1 MLVGKRRRMRTVS
14 AGQKDIPVGAVA
26 STTAKPDKKKTKG
39 KKGKQQEGSC
49 NPNVPANTAIPIFL
63 KKTYKM
69 IDTCDP
75 AIAGWT
81 EDGEMFVVKDPDLFA
96 TEIIPQYFDHNKF
109 SSFARQLNFYGFRK
123 MQAKP
128 IRNAD
133 FDSNTAK
140 YVTFYNEKFKRGRCD
155 LLKEIQR
162 STRGGN
168 SGNATAAEQQKEIDS
183 LKAQVVQLEN
193 QVDSLNSHFEERLRT
208 VELNM
213 LGQMERMMIA
223 LGHQPN
229 DASANGMDGFDGQQQ
244 AQQQQQPPLP
254 QQQQP
259 SMPDASSV
267 SSGQG
272 LLPGIQRELSWNPVP
287 FLTEQQQQQNQAA
300 GQPPMQNQNPMMQSQ
315 FPGMPQGSGRSP
327 SVDSNMSGGSGG
339 PTLPPHPKQKNLG
352 PLPENMTT
360 NDASNMPMNQRFPSI
375 GIGRG
380 LSVGMPRGLSTDSSA
395 SAVMMKNS
403 WEDKFFHALMLGD
416 NDAAVAA
423 QQQMAAG
430 NGGGSVG
437 GVGTNFASGP
447 VSDEAMQQA
456 IQAAQMAQQGQDAR
470 QTTVSTALE
479 APGIDDL

>member
-1 MLVGKRRRMRTVS
+1 MRVVTLIHRPYSTV
-14 AGQKDIPVGAVA
+14 
-26 STTAKPDKKKTKG
+26 
-39 KKGKQQEGSC
+39 E
-49 NPNVPANTAIPIFL
+49 
-63 KKTYKM
+63 TYKM

-96 TEIIPQYFDHNKF
+96 AEIIPQYFDHNKF

-133 FDSNTAK
+133 FDANTAK

-168 SGNATAAEQQKEIDS
+168 SGNATAAEQQKEIEA
-183 LKAQVVQLEN
+183 LKARVHQLEN
-193 QVDSLNSHFEERLRT
+193 QIDSINSHFEERLRT

-229 DASANGMDGFDGQQQ
+229 PTTNGMDGIGGQQQ
-244 AQQQQQPPLP
+244 P
-254 QQQQP
+254 QQQQSIADP
-259 SMPDASSV
+259 A

-272 LLPGIQRELSWNPVP
+272 GQPGVQRELSWNPVP

-300 GQPPMQNQNPMMQSQ
+300 GQQLMQNQM
-315 FPGMPQGSGRSP
+315 PGMPQGSGRSP

-352 PLPENMTT
+352 PLPENMAT
-360 NDASNMPMNQRFPSI
+360 NDSSNMPMNQRFPSI

-395 SAVMMKNS
+395 SAVLMKNS

-416 NDAAVAA
+416 NDAAAAA
-423 QQQMAAG
+423 QQQIAAG
-430 NGGGSVG
+430 NGGGSLG
-437 GVGTNFASGP
+437 GANNNFASGP

-456 IQAAQMAQQGQDAR
+456 IQAAQAAQLAQGQDLSAR

>member
-1 MLVGKRRRMRTVS
+1 MRVVTLIHRPYSTV
-14 AGQKDIPVGAVA
+14 
-26 STTAKPDKKKTKG
+26 
-39 KKGKQQEGSC
+39 E
-49 NPNVPANTAIPIFL
+49 
-63 KKTYKM
+63 TYKM

-96 TEIIPQYFDHNKF
+96 AEIIPQYFDHNKF

-133 FDSNTAK
+133 FDANTAK

-168 SGNATAAEQQKEIDS
+168 SGNATAAEQQKEIEA
-183 LKAQVVQLEN
+183 LKARVHQLEN
-193 QVDSLNSHFEERLRT
+193 QIDSINSHFEERLRT

-229 DASANGMDGFDGQQQ
+229 PTTNGIDGIGGQQQ
-244 AQQQQQPPLP
+244 PQQQQQQSIADP
-254 QQQQP
+254 
-259 SMPDASSV
+259 A

-272 LLPGIQRELSWNPVP
+272 GQPGVQRELSWNPVP

-300 GQPPMQNQNPMMQSQ
+300 GQQLMQNQM
-315 FPGMPQGSGRSP
+315 PGMPQGSGRSP

-352 PLPENMTT
+352 PLPENMAT
-360 NDASNMPMNQRFPSI
+360 NDSSNMPMNQRFPSI

-395 SAVMMKNS
+395 SAVLMKNS

-416 NDAAVAA
+416 NDAAAAA
-423 QQQMAAG
+423 QQQIAAG
-430 NGGGSVG
+430 NGGGSLG
-437 GVGTNFASGP
+437 GANNNFASGP

-456 IQAAQMAQQGQDAR
+456 IQAAQAAQLAQGQDLSAR

>member
-1 MLVGKRRRMRTVS
+1 M
-14 AGQKDIPVGAVA
+14 AQIVA
-26 STTAKPDKKKTKG
+26 ILNYSISSHIFITHLLYNSIEPHP
-39 KKGKQQEGSC
+39 
-49 NPNVPANTAIPIFL
+49 PNQPL
-63 KKTYKM
+63 ETYKM

-75 AIAGWT
+75 AVAGWT

-96 TEIIPQYFDHNKF
+96 TDIIPQYFDHNKF
-109 SSFARQLNFYGFRK
+109 SSFARQLNFYGIRK

-133 FDSNTAK
+133 FDANTAK

-168 SGNATAAEQQKEIDS
+168 SSTATAAEQQREIDS

-193 QVDSLNSHFEERLRT
+193 QMDSLNSHFEERLRT

-213 LGQMERMMIA
+213 LGQMERMILA
-223 LGHQPN
+223 LGHG
-229 DASANGMDGFDGQQQ
+229 STNGMDGLDGQ
-244 AQQQQQPPLP
+244 AP
-254 QQQQP
+254 QQQT
-259 SMPDASSV
+259 MPDALSV

-272 LLPGIQRELSWNPVP
+272 VSGVQRELSWNPVP
-287 FLTEQQQQQNQAA
+287 FLTEQQQEQNQAA
-300 GQPPMQNQNPMMQSQ
+300 GQQPVQNQNQMMQPPL
-315 FPGMPQGSGRSP
+315 PGMPQGSGRSP
-327 SVDSNMSGGSGG
+327 SDGSNISGGSGG
-339 PTLPPHPKQKNLG
+339 PTLPPHLKQKNLG
-352 PLPENMTT
+352 QLPENMATI
-360 NDASNMPMNQRFPSI
+360 NASAMPMNQRFPSI

-395 SAVMMKNS
+395 SAVLMKNS

-423 QQQMAAG
+423 QQQIAAG
-430 NGGGSVG
+430 NGAG
-437 GVGTNFASGP
+437 SGP

-456 IQAAQMAQQGQDAR
+456 IQAAQAAQQIAQQGKDAR

>member
-1 MLVGKRRRMRTVS
+1 
-14 AGQKDIPVGAVA
+14 
-26 STTAKPDKKKTKG
+26 
-39 KKGKQQEGSC
+39 
-49 NPNVPANTAIPIFL
+49 
-63 KKTYKM
+63 
-69 IDTCDP
+69 
-75 AIAGWT
+75 
-81 EDGEMFVVKDPDLFA
+81 MFVVKDPDLFA
-96 TEIIPQYFDHNKF
+96 AEIIPQYFDHNKF

-133 FDSNTAK
+133 FDADTAK
-140 YVTFYNEKFKRGRCD
+140 YVTLYNEKFKRGRCD

-168 SGNATAAEQQKEIDS
+168 SGNATVAEQQKEIEA
-183 LKAQVVQLEN
+183 LKGRVSQLEN
-193 QVDSLNSHFEERLRT
+193 QIDSINSHFEERLRT

-229 DASANGMDGFDGQQQ
+229 PSGNGMDGLGGQQQ
-244 AQQQQQPPLP
+244 P
-254 QQQQP
+254 QQQQ
-259 SMPDASSV
+259 SMADSVSV

-272 LLPGIQRELSWNPVP
+272 GQPGVQRELSWNPVP

-300 GQPPMQNQNPMMQSQ
+300 GQQAMQNQNPMMQNQ
-315 FPGMPQGSGRSP
+315 MPGMPQGSGRSP

-352 PLPENMTT
+352 PLPENMAT
-360 NDASNMPMNQRFPSI
+360 NDSSNMPMNQRFPSI

-395 SAVMMKNS
+395 SAVLMKNS

-416 NDAAVAA
+416 NDAAAAA
-423 QQQMAAG
+423 QQQIAAG
-430 NGGGSVG
+430 NGGGSIG
-437 GVGTNFASGP
+437 GANTNFASGP

-456 IQAAQMAQQGQDAR
+456 IQAAQAAQMAQGQDMSAR
-470 QTTVSTALE
+470 QTTVSTALDKTRSLTM
-479 APGIDDL
+479 ASRSGVRTQPGTM

>member
-1 MLVGKRRRMRTVS
+1 
-14 AGQKDIPVGAVA
+14 
-26 STTAKPDKKKTKG
+26 
-39 KKGKQQEGSC
+39 
-49 NPNVPANTAIPIFL
+49 
-63 KKTYKM
+63 M

-81 EDGEMFVVKDPDLFA
+81 EDGEMFVVKDPDIFA
-96 TEIIPQYFDHNKF
+96 AEIIPQYFDHNKF

-133 FDSNTAK
+133 FNADTAK

-168 SGNATAAEQQKEIDS
+168 SGSATIADQQKEIEA
-183 LKAQVVQLEN
+183 LKARVHQLEN
-193 QVDSLNSHFEERLRT
+193 QMDSINSHFEERLRT

-229 DASANGMDGFDGQQQ
+229 PPANGMDGTGGQQQ
-244 AQQQQQPPLP
+244 
-254 QQQQP
+254 
-259 SMPDASSV
+259 SMADSV
-267 SSGQG
+267 SMSSGQG
-272 LLPGIQRELSWNPVP
+272 GQPGVQRELSWNPVP
-287 FLTEQQQQQNQAA
+287 FLTEQQQQQNIAA
-300 GQPPMQNQNPMMQSQ
+300 GQQAMQNQNPMMQNQ
-315 FPGMPQGSGRSP
+315 MPGMPQDSGRTP
-327 SVDSNMSGGSGG
+327 SVDSNVSGGSGG
-339 PTLPPHPKQKNLG
+339 PTLPPHPKQKNLE
-352 PLPENMTT
+352 PLPENMAA
-360 NDASNMPMNQRFPSI
+360 NDSSNMPMNQRFPSI

-380 LSVGMPRGLSTDSSA
+380 LSVGMPRGLSTDSAA
-395 SAVMMKNS
+395 SAVLMKNS

-416 NDAAVAA
+416 NDAAAAA
-423 QQQMAAG
+423 QQQIAAG
-430 NGGGSVG
+430 NGGGSIG
-437 GVGTNFASGP
+437 GATSNFASAP

-456 IQAAQMAQQGQDAR
+456 IQAAQAAQMAQGQDMSAR

>member
-1 MLVGKRRRMRTVS
+1 MSIFGPNRFLIIHSRRAYSSLTYNS
-14 AGQKDIPVGAVA
+14 IANHIHN
-26 STTAKPDKKKTKG
+26 KPL
-39 KKGKQQEGSC
+39 E
-49 NPNVPANTAIPIFL
+49 
-63 KKTYKM
+63 TYKM

-75 AIAGWT
+75 AVAGWT
-81 EDGEMFVVKDPDLFA
+81 EDGEMFVVKDPNRFA
-96 TEIIPQYFDHNKF
+96 NDIIPQYFDHNKF

-133 FDSNTAK
+133 FDANTAK

-168 SGNATAAEQQKEIDS
+168 SGSATAAEQQREIDS

-193 QVDSLNSHFEERLRT
+193 QMDSLNSHFEERLRT

-213 LGQMERMMIA
+213 LGQMERMILA
-223 LGHQPN
+223 LGHGP
-229 DASANGMDGFDGQQQ
+229 ANGMDGFDGQM
-244 AQQQQQPPLP
+244 QQQQAS
-254 QQQQP
+254 QQQT
-259 SMPDASSV
+259 MPDASSV

-272 LLPGIQRELSWNPVP
+272 MSSVQRELSWNPVP

-300 GQPPMQNQNPMMQSQ
+300 GQQPGQNQNQMMQPPL
-315 FPGMPQGSGRSP
+315 PGMPQGSDKSP
-327 SVDSNMSGGSGG
+327 SVDSNISGGSGG

-352 PLPENMTT
+352 PLPENMAT
-360 NDASNMPMNQRFPSI
+360 NNASAMPMNQRFPSI

-380 LSVGMPRGLSTDSSA
+380 LSVGVPRGLSTDSSA
-395 SAVMMKNS
+395 SAVLMKNS

-423 QQQMAAG
+423 QQQIAAG
-430 NGGGSVG
+430 NGAGSLGGG
-437 GVGTNFASGP
+437 ANNLASGP

-456 IQAAQMAQQGQDAR
+456 IQAAQAAQQIAQQDKDAR

-479 APGIDDL
+479 APGIDDLG

>member
-1 MLVGKRRRMRTVS
+1 MSSSTALDTNAPVAPPPPGAFANMLVGKRRRMRTVS
-14 AGQKDIPVGAVA
+14 AGQKEIPAGAVA
-26 STTAKPDKKKTKG
+26 STATKPDKKKTKG

-49 NPNVPANTAIPIFL
+49 NPNTPANTAIPIFL

-81 EDGEMFVVKDPDLFA
+81 EDGEMFVVKDPNLFA
-96 TEIIPQYFDHNKF
+96 AEIIPQYFDHNKF

-133 FDSNTAK
+133 FDENTAK

-168 SGNATAAEQQKEIDS
+168 AGTATAAEQQKEIDS
-183 LKAQVVQLEN
+183 LKDHIGQLEN
-193 QVDSLNSHFEERLRT
+193 QIESMNSHFEERLRT

-229 DASANGMDGFDGQQQ
+229 PAANGM
-244 AQQQQQPPLP
+244 A
-254 QQQQP
+254 
-259 SMPDASSV
+259 DAV

-272 LLPGIQRELSWNPVP
+272 QPGVQRELSWNPVP
-287 FLTEQQQQQNQAA
+287 FLTEQQQQMLQNQ
-300 GQPPMQNQNPMMQSQ
+300 M
-315 FPGMPQGSGRSP
+315 PGMPQGPGRVGSG
-327 SVDSNMSGGSGG
+327 DSNISGGSGG
-339 PTLPPHPKQKNLG
+339 PTLPPHPKQKNVG
-352 PLPENMTT
+352 PLPENMTA
-360 NDASNMPMNQRFPSI
+360 NDSSNMPMNQRFPSI

-380 LSVGMPRGLSTDSSA
+380 LSVGVPRGQSTDS
-395 SAVMMKNS
+395 S

-416 NDAAVAA
+416 NDAAAAA
-423 QQQMAAG
+423 QQQIAAG
-430 NGGGSVG
+430 NGGT
-437 GVGTNFASGP
+437 TNSLASGP
-447 VSDEAMQQA
+447 VSEEAMHQA
-456 IQAAQMAQQGQDAR
+456 IQAAQAAQMAQGQDVSAR
-470 QTTVSTALE
+470 QTTVSTTLD